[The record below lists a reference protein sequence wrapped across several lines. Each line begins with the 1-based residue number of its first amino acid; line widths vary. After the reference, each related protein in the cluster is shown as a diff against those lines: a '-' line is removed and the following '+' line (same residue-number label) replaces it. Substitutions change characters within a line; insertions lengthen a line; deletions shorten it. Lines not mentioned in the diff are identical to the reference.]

1 MSMIYCMECGKQIS
15 DMAESCPYCGMT
27 MYNIQPPPI
36 QQPQSRQSA
45 KKPISFGKPAIT
57 FVICMVLEFI
67 FKFVGED
74 IGGIVG
80 ANIFGLAGLISWV
93 RYGAFIL
100 LIVRL
105 VEYGFRKL
113 RK

>member
-45 KKPISFGKPAIT
+45 KKPISFTKPAIVM
-57 FVICMVLEFI
+57 VICMAIYLISLFA
-67 FKFVGED
+67 GD
-74 IGGIVG
+74 AIGGITGV
-80 ANIFGLAGLISWV
+80 IIMGLGGISSSV
-93 RYGAFIL
+93 AFIAFIL
-100 LIVRL
+100 IVVRV